1 MYLKKSTFAP
11 IIMRTVAEIPHHT
24 YKISVFSY
32 NAKFIVKIELGQFEQ
47 IYKINEMDVMGL
59 EDVKNMLT
67 PAFLENCMDR
77 FLTMREDW
85 HKSFTEK
92 QSLNS

>member
-1 MYLKKSTFAP
+1 
-11 IIMRTVAEIPHHT
+11 MRTVAEIPHHT